1 MLGIKPDIFSFTSDH
16 FERILH
22 HAEELIY
29 KGLAYVDNTPQEEMM
44 KEREERKPSRNRDN
58 WGRGVWGE
66 EGKGEELAT
75 TKQGRSGN
83 GCLKVVLGGGE

>member
-22 HAEELIY
+22 HAEELIC

-58 WGRGVWGE
+58 C
-66 EGKGEELAT
+66 EGKGCV
-75 TKQGRSGN
+75 GR
-83 GCLKVVLGGGE
+83 GGEGTGVGNNQACKDVVEMGVYR